1 MTQPDAPHGIE
12 QLVRDTLVDPRRR
25 LDPPPGHYQTV
36 NARIGRAR
44 RRRNSR
50 WLAAAV
56 GVVAVLAAGGLV
68 MDQRGTGEGPSTPT
82 SPSTAPSAAAPQY
95 AFWRSLPA
103 IGTGEP
109 VDVAA
114 GDGWFY
120 LLQESPGTVVRL
132 NGRDVTTGASA
143 PVPDKPEWL
152 SVDAAADRLWV
163 GYREPTGMAKVREY
177 IASTLAPLR
186 DVPVTDVQ
194 VFQSVAVDGEL
205 WTGTA
210 KGLFRIG
217 QGDQAARPVPGA
229 GEMVFAL
236 ALDPTRHRLLMDSP
250 TGVNA
255 LDPGTLAVTQG
266 ARLNFVKESIAVVS
280 GQVWVGGYTSGQDRR
295 IYHLDPV
302 TLQVTGTSP
311 INDQVG
317 PGAILAAGVSSLWVR
332 GGADDTVSC
341 LDPAS
346 GAVLRQWRRA
356 GGPIVSLP
364 GIALTVSPPNL
375 YQLALGDGCAG

>member
-1 MTQPDAPHGIE
+1 MSQPEAAHGIE
-12 QLVRDTLVDPRRR
+12 QLIRDTLVDPRRR

-36 NARIGRAR
+36 NARIGQAR
-44 RRRNSR
+44 RRRNTR

-56 GVVAVLAAGGLV
+56 GVVAVLAAGGLF
-68 MDQRGTGEGPSTPT
+68 MQQRGSGAGPSALP
-82 SPSTAPSAAAPQY
+82 SPSTGATAQTRY

-120 LLQESPGTVVRL
+120 LLEESPGTVVRL
-132 NGRDVTTGASA
+132 DGRDLTAGASA
-143 PVPDKPEWL
+143 AVPGTPESL
-152 SVDAAADRLWV
+152 TVDATADRLWV
-163 GYREPTGMAKVREY
+163 GYREPTGMTNVREFV
-177 IASTLAPLR
+177 ASTLAPLR
-186 DVPVTDVQ
+186 DVPVTDVE

-205 WTGTA
+205 WAGTA
-210 KGLFRIG
+210 KGLLRIG
-217 QGDQAARPVPGA
+217 QDDQAARPVPAA

-236 ALDPTRHRLLMDSP
+236 ALDPGRHRLLMDSP

-255 LDPGTLAVTQG
+255 LDLASLALTRG
-266 ARLNFVKESIAVVS
+266 PTMGLVKESIAVVS
-280 GQVWVGGYTSGQDRR
+280 GQVWLGGYANGEVRR
-295 IYHLDPV
+295 IYQLDPV
-302 TLQVTGTSP
+302 TLRDTGTSP
-311 INDQVG
+311 VNDQVG
-317 PGAILAAGVSSLWVR
+317 PGAILSAGVSSLWVR
-332 GGADDTVSC
+332 NGADDAVSC

-346 GAVLRQWRRA
+346 GAVLRQWQRA
-356 GGPIVSLP
+356 GGRIVSLP